1 MPDLST
7 DLVVLLHAELLL
19 DVTQLLHQEILPLLL
34 GDLGLHLCGLVLGFW
49 VWRVICVCQFWGG
62 LVGGCRRC
70 VCGVVC
76 ITHNIQTHTSPYLLL
91 NLLLNLAQ
99 LQLLLDEDQRLVQ
112 PLLRVQLLQHLISF
126 LCVCLS
132 I

>member
-19 DVTQLLHQEILPLLL
+19 DVAQLLHQEILPLLL
-34 GDLGLHLCGLVLGFW
+34 GDFGLHLCGLVLGFW

-70 VCGVVC
+70 GVVWC
-76 ITHNIQTHTSPYLLL
+76 ASHIIYRPTHRPT
-91 NLLLNLAQ
+91 
-99 LQLLLDEDQRLVQ
+99 
-112 PLLRVQLLQHLISF
+112 
-126 LCVCLS
+126 CC
-132 I
+132 